1 MDERIKADITARVR
15 AIVADELS
23 VDEATVVDGARL
35 ADDLGGDSLDLV
47 SLTQR
52 LDEAFGTNTDDIDLS
67 TLRTSGDVVRLVEK
81 QLAESGDA
89 TAGLKA

>member
-67 TLRTSGDVVRLVEK
+67 TLRTFGDVVRLVEK